1 VQQINRIH
9 REMQGHTSGGKGRR
23 CDKARAVLV
32 LQLVATLVLVAL
44 ASDAFT
50 NAVEWLGA
58 RLNLTRSAAGAIV
71 AAVGSSL
78 PESIIAVVA
87 LLILRDERSQQI
99 GIGAVLGA
107 PFMLGTVVFCL
118 IGLIALA
125 RDRKAGGVQLSA
137 PFQPTM
143 FGMNLFFGTFAL
155 ALAASFVRS
164 FAIHAVAAVAVLCA
178 YVWYLR
184 YHLRAG
190 QLEAEPS
197 PPPLRLAPR
206 SAEPQMVVVLLQLV
220 LALTVT
226 ILASR
231 WFVVTVGRAA
241 SVLAL
246 APFAVSV
253 ILSPI
258 ATELPEASNVVLWMR
273 RREDALALANVLG
286 AMMFQT
292 SMTCALAMLVTPWQL
307 SLNAYAAGGAVLLAV
322 AFVTVSMFVRRK
334 VEPFAFAI
342 AGFFYLGYL
351 AVAARLLH

>member
-1 VQQINRIH
+1 VQQINGIYCNVH
-9 REMQGHTSGGKGRR
+9 RHTSEGKARGS
-23 CDKARAVLV
+23 DKAEPVLV

-50 NAVEWLGA
+50 NAVEWLGV
-58 RLNLTRSAAGAIV
+58 RLNLTRSASGAIV
-71 AAVGSSL
+71 AALGSSL

-87 LLILRDERSQQI
+87 LVILRDERSQQI

-107 PFMLGTVVFCL
+107 PFMLGTAVFCL
-118 IGLIALA
+118 IGLMALA
-125 RDRKAGGVQLSA
+125 RDRKRETVQLSA

-164 FAIHAVAAVAVLCA
+164 FSIHAAAAVAVVCA

-184 YHLRAG
+184 YHLRAE

-197 PPPLRLAPR
+197 PPRLRLAPR
-206 SAEPQMVVVLLQLV
+206 SAEPRMVVVVLQLV
-220 LALTVT
+220 LALGVT
-226 ILASR
+226 IFASR

-246 APFAVSV
+246 APFVVSV

-273 RREDALALANVLG
+273 RREDSLALANVLG

-307 SLNAYAAGGAVLLAV
+307 SLNAYAAGAAVLLAV
-322 AFVTVSMFVRRK
+322 ALVIVSMFVRRK

-342 AGFFYLGYL
+342 AGLFYMGYL